1 VIVVLSASHGS
12 LTDRQLP
19 MMPASG
25 GDGQRPRGVIH
36 TASVPLLLG
45 AAVFPLDAQISL
57 LNAEWQGNP
66 EW

>member
-1 VIVVLSASHGS
+1 MAEC
-12 LTDRQLP
+12 
-19 MMPASG
+19 A
-25 GDGQRPRGVIH
+25 GVIH

-57 LNAEWQGNP
+57 LNAEWQGYP